1 MDLNDLKT
9 LILKVFAERIISIW
23 DEAYIMRTL
32 NFSKLSRSGGI
43 RCL

>member
-9 LILKVFAERIISIW
+9 LILKVFAERIMSIVIW

-32 NFSKLSRSGGI
+32 NFSKLLRSVEV
-43 RCL
+43 